1 MIIKVYEDIFEVTK
15 TLQNGKERRIK
26 KSVLSPTFR
35 NGKHLIQL
43 DRETKA
49 IKQLEELGYYE
60 IQWVNTRVKTLMT
73 TGNLEGKEE

>member
-1 MIIKVYEDIFEVTK
+1 MIIKVYEDIFEVTE
-15 TLQNGKERRIK
+15 TLQNGNERRIK

-43 DRETKA
+43 DREQKA

-60 IQWVNTRVKTLMT
+60 IQWVKTVSKNIIT
-73 TGNLEGKEE
+73 TGNLEG